1 MPIHNLNHVNMFL
14 QVIASGSIS
23 SAARIL
29 RKSHT
34 AVSSAV
40 SNLEIDLCVELVRRD
55 GYKVEPT
62 EQALRLIP
70 YMRSLLNY
78 QQLIGDIAFNLNKGP
93 RNLRVLLD
101 TAIPPSFCDTVSSVL
116 LDDFNMVSLIR
127 TSPADS
133 LATIKQDNAE
143 IDIAITIDEE
153 LKISRFNQ
161 CVLGYTKAFV
171 VAHPQH
177 PLCNASLHSIAS
189 LANYRQISLGS
200 RSGQHSNL
208 LRPVS
213 DKVLF
218 VENFD
223 DMLRLVEAGVGWGIA
238 PHYFVEERL
247 RNGTLAVLSELYE
260 PGGIDTK
267 VYCYYN
273 TALESERSFLRFL
286 ESARQRL
293 RELGRQRFD
302 DAPAWQPSIVETA
315 QRRSG
320 PKALAYRQR
329 ATGGQRQRLVA
340 EADAEH
346 RQAPA
351 GPGEQFQHAA
361 GVFRPTGPRRQHQ
374 QFATVGQQCRL
385 DRRQRRIVAHH
396 PDLRAEQAEL
406 LDQIV
411 GEGIEVIQQ
420 RDAHRALPFRVRQRP
435 RRSAP
440 PAPCCGFPR
449 PPAVDPNPAPRR
461 RLPGPGRYLRGPRRS
476 G

>member
-200 RSGQHSNL
+200 RFGQHSNL

-247 RNGTLAVLSELYE
+247 RAGTLAVLSELYE

-286 ESARQRL
+286 ESARRACANWAGSAST
-293 RELGRQRFD
+293 RRRPGSRASSRRCHG
-302 DAPAWQPSIVETA
+302 A
-315 QRRSG
+315 QARRRS
-320 PKALAYRQR
+320 R
-329 ATGGQRQRLVA
+329 TG
-340 EADAEH
+340 
-346 RQAPA
+346 
-351 GPGEQFQHAA
+351 
-361 GVFRPTGPRRQHQ
+361 
-374 QFATVGQQCRL
+374 
-385 DRRQRRIVAHH
+385 
-396 PDLRAEQAEL
+396 
-406 LDQIV
+406 
-411 GEGIEVIQQ
+411 
-420 RDAHRALPFRVRQRP
+420 
-435 RRSAP
+435 SAP
-440 PAPCCGFPR
+440 HQSRAFSSRRWPWVVRIDSGWNCR
-449 PPAVDPNPAPRR
+449 PSCRFRASAIAMISPSASARHSKPSGR
-461 RLPGPGRYLRGPRRS
+461 RLTTS
-476 G
+476 EW

>member
-247 RNGTLAVLSELYE
+247 RNGTLAVLSELSTNRAASTPRCIATTTPRWNPSAASCAFSKAPASACANSAASVSTMRR
-260 PGGIDTK
+260 PGNRASSKRRSAAQARRRSRTASAPHQSRAFSSRRWPWVVRIDSGWNCK
-267 VYCYYN
+267 PSC
-273 TALESERSFLRFL
+273 RLRGSAIAMISPSA
-286 ESARQRL
+286 SARQSK
-293 RELGRQRFD
+293 
-302 DAPAWQPSIVETA
+302 PS
-315 QRRSG
+315 G
-320 PKALAYRQR
+320 
-329 ATGGQRQRLVA
+329 
-340 EADAEH
+340 
-346 RQAPA
+346 
-351 GPGEQFQHAA
+351 
-361 GVFRPTGPRRQHQ
+361 
-374 QFATVGQQCRL
+374 
-385 DRRQRRIVAHH
+385 
-396 PDLRAEQAEL
+396 
-406 LDQIV
+406 
-411 GEGIEVIQQ
+411 
-420 RDAHRALPFRVRQRP
+420 
-435 RRSAP
+435 
-440 PAPCCGFPR
+440 
-449 PPAVDPNPAPRR
+449 R
-461 RLPGPGRYLRGPRRS
+461 RLTTS
-476 G
+476 EW

>member
-23 SAARIL
+23 STARIL

-101 TAIPPSFCDTVSSVL
+101 TAIPPSFCDTVSSVP

-200 RSGQHSNL
+200 RRAAFEPAAAGQRQGALRGKLRRHAASGGSRRRMGHRAALFRRGTPAQRYPGSPQRTLRTGRHRHQGVLLLQHRAGIRAQL
-208 LRPVS
+208 PA
-213 DKVLF
+213 LF
-218 VENFD
+218 
-223 DMLRLVEAGVGWGIA
+223 
-238 PHYFVEERL
+238 
-247 RNGTLAVLSELYE
+247 
-260 PGGIDTK
+260 
-267 VYCYYN
+267 
-273 TALESERSFLRFL
+273 

-329 ATGGQRQRLVA
+329 A
-340 EADAEH
+340 
-346 RQAPA
+346 AP
-351 GPGEQFQHAA
+351 E
-361 GVFRPTGPRRQHQ
+361 
-374 QFATVGQQCRL
+374 
-385 DRRQRRIVAHH
+385 
-396 PDLRAEQAEL
+396 
-406 LDQIV
+406 
-411 GEGIEVIQQ
+411 
-420 RDAHRALPFRVRQRP
+420 
-435 RRSAP
+435 
-440 PAPCCGFPR
+440 
-449 PPAVDPNPAPRR
+449 
-461 RLPGPGRYLRGPRRS
+461 
-476 G
+476 

>member
-247 RNGTLAVLSELYE
+247 RNGTLQSSANSTNRAASTPRCIATTTPRWNPSAASCAFSKAPASACANSAASVSTMRR
-260 PGGIDTK
+260 PGNRASSKRRSAAQARRRSRTASAPHQSRAFSSRRWPWVVRIDSGWNCK
-267 VYCYYN
+267 PSC
-273 TALESERSFLRFL
+273 RLRGSAIAMISPSA
-286 ESARQRL
+286 SARQSK
-293 RELGRQRFD
+293 
-302 DAPAWQPSIVETA
+302 PS
-315 QRRSG
+315 G
-320 PKALAYRQR
+320 
-329 ATGGQRQRLVA
+329 
-340 EADAEH
+340 
-346 RQAPA
+346 
-351 GPGEQFQHAA
+351 
-361 GVFRPTGPRRQHQ
+361 
-374 QFATVGQQCRL
+374 
-385 DRRQRRIVAHH
+385 
-396 PDLRAEQAEL
+396 
-406 LDQIV
+406 
-411 GEGIEVIQQ
+411 
-420 RDAHRALPFRVRQRP
+420 
-435 RRSAP
+435 
-440 PAPCCGFPR
+440 
-449 PPAVDPNPAPRR
+449 R
-461 RLPGPGRYLRGPRRS
+461 RLTTS
-476 G
+476 EW

>member
-177 PLCNASLHSIAS
+177 PLCNASCTASRAWPITGRSASAAAPGSI
-189 LANYRQISLGS
+189 RTCCG
-200 RSGQHSNL
+200 RSATRCS
-208 LRPVS
+208 
-213 DKVLF
+213 F

-273 TALESERSFLRFL
+273 TALESERSFLR
-286 ESARQRL
+286 SK
-293 RELGRQRFD
+293 
-302 DAPAWQPSIVETA
+302 APASACANWAASVSTMRRPGNRASSKRCSAAQARRRSRTASAPHQSRAFSSRRWPGGENRLGMELQAQLSIARIGHRHDLTIGIGQAVETF
-315 QRRSG
+315 
-320 PKALAYRQR
+320 
-329 ATGGQRQRLVA
+329 
-340 EADAEH
+340 
-346 RQAPA
+346 RQA
-351 GPGEQFQHAA
+351 
-361 GVFRPTGPRRQHQ
+361 T
-374 QFATVGQQCRL
+374 
-385 DRRQRRIVAHH
+385 
-396 PDLRAEQAEL
+396 
-406 LDQIV
+406 
-411 GEGIEVIQQ
+411 
-420 RDAHRALPFRVRQRP
+420 
-435 RRSAP
+435 
-440 PAPCCGFPR
+440 
-449 PPAVDPNPAPRR
+449 
-461 RLPGPGRYLRGPRRS
+461 
-476 G
+476 

>member
-223 DMLRLVEAGVGWGIA
+223 DMLRLVEAGVGMGHRA
-238 PHYFVEERL
+238 ALFR
-247 RNGTLAVLSELYE
+247 RGT
-260 PGGIDTK
+260 P
-267 VYCYYN
+267 
-273 TALESERSFLRFL
+273 
-286 ESARQRL
+286 
-293 RELGRQRFD
+293 
-302 DAPAWQPSIVETA
+302 A
-315 QRRSG
+315 QRYPGS
-320 PKALAYRQR
+320 PQR
-329 ATGGQRQRLVA
+329 TLRTGR
-340 EADAEH
+340 H
-346 RQAPA
+346 RHQ
-351 GPGEQFQHAA
+351 
-361 GVFRPTGPRRQHQ
+361 GV
-374 QFATVGQQCRL
+374 
-385 DRRQRRIVAHH
+385 
-396 PDLRAEQAEL
+396 L
-406 LDQIV
+406 LLQ
-411 GEGIEVIQQ
+411 
-420 RDAHRALPFRVRQRP
+420 HRAGIRAQLPALSRKR
-435 RRSAP
+435 P
-440 PAPCCGFPR
+440 PAPARTG
-449 PPAVDPNPAPRR
+449 PPAFRRCAGLATEHRRNGAAPLRPEGARVPPARR
-461 RLPGPGRYLRGPRRS
+461 TRVERSPADAGRGW
-476 G
+476 

>member
-78 QQLIGDIAFNLNKGP
+78 QQLIGDIAFNLNNKGP

-200 RSGQHSNL
+200 RPGSIRTCCGRSAT
-208 LRPVS
+208 RCSSWKTSTTCCVWWKPAS
-213 DKVLF
+213 DGAS
-218 VENFD
+218 
-223 DMLRLVEAGVGWGIA
+223 RRIISS
-238 PHYFVEERL
+238 
-247 RNGTLAVLSELYE
+247 RNA
-260 PGGIDTK
+260 
-267 VYCYYN
+267 C
-273 TALESERSFLRFL
+273 
-286 ESARQRL
+286 
-293 RELGRQRFD
+293 
-302 DAPAWQPSIVETA
+302 
-315 QRRSG
+315 
-320 PKALAYRQR
+320 
-329 ATGGQRQRLVA
+329 
-340 EADAEH
+340 
-346 RQAPA
+346 
-351 GPGEQFQHAA
+351 
-361 GVFRPTGPRRQHQ
+361 
-374 QFATVGQQCRL
+374 ATVPWQSS
-385 DRRQRRIVAHH
+385 ANSTN
-396 PDLRAEQAEL
+396 RAASTPSVL
-406 LDQIV
+406 LLQ
-411 GEGIEVIQQ
+411 
-420 RDAHRALPFRVRQRP
+420 HRAGIRAQLPALSRKR
-435 RRSAP
+435 P
-440 PAPCCGFPR
+440 PAPARTG
-449 PPAVDPNPAPRR
+449 PPAFRRCAGLATEHRRNGAAPLRPEGARVPPARR
-461 RLPGPGRYLRGPRRS
+461 TRERSPADAGRGW
-476 G
+476 

>member
-260 PGGIDTK
+260 PGG
-267 VYCYYN
+267 V
-273 TALESERSFLRFL
+273 
-286 ESARQRL
+286 
-293 RELGRQRFD
+293 
-302 DAPAWQPSIVETA
+302 
-315 QRRSG
+315 
-320 PKALAYRQR
+320 
-329 ATGGQRQRLVA
+329 
-340 EADAEH
+340 
-346 RQAPA
+346 
-351 GPGEQFQHAA
+351 
-361 GVFRPTGPRRQHQ
+361 
-374 QFATVGQQCRL
+374 
-385 DRRQRRIVAHH
+385 
-396 PDLRAEQAEL
+396 L
-406 LDQIV
+406 LLQ
-411 GEGIEVIQQ
+411 
-420 RDAHRALPFRVRQRP
+420 HRAGIRAQLPALSRKR
-435 RRSAP
+435 P
-440 PAPCCGFPR
+440 PAPARTR
-449 PPAVDPNPAPRR
+449 PPAFRRCAGLATEHRRNGAAPLRPEGARVPPARR
-461 RLPGPGRYLRGPRRS
+461 TRVERSPADAGRGW
-476 G
+476 

>member
-260 PGGIDTK
+260 PGGSTPRCIATTTPRWNPSAASCAFSKAPASACANSAASVSTMRRPGNRASSKRRSAAQARRRSRTASAPHQSRAFSSRRWPWVVRIDSGWNCK
-267 VYCYYN
+267 PSC
-273 TALESERSFLRFL
+273 RLRGSAIAMISPSA
-286 ESARQRL
+286 SARQSK
-293 RELGRQRFD
+293 
-302 DAPAWQPSIVETA
+302 PS
-315 QRRSG
+315 G
-320 PKALAYRQR
+320 
-329 ATGGQRQRLVA
+329 
-340 EADAEH
+340 
-346 RQAPA
+346 
-351 GPGEQFQHAA
+351 
-361 GVFRPTGPRRQHQ
+361 
-374 QFATVGQQCRL
+374 
-385 DRRQRRIVAHH
+385 
-396 PDLRAEQAEL
+396 
-406 LDQIV
+406 
-411 GEGIEVIQQ
+411 
-420 RDAHRALPFRVRQRP
+420 
-435 RRSAP
+435 
-440 PAPCCGFPR
+440 
-449 PPAVDPNPAPRR
+449 R
-461 RLPGPGRYLRGPRRS
+461 RLTTS
-476 G
+476 EW

>member
-200 RSGQHSNL
+200 RSGSI
-208 LRPVS
+208 RTCCGRSATRCSSWKISTTCCVWWKPAS
-213 DKVLF
+213 DGAS
-218 VENFD
+218 
-223 DMLRLVEAGVGWGIA
+223 RRIISS
-238 PHYFVEERL
+238 
-247 RNGTLAVLSELYE
+247 RNA
-260 PGGIDTK
+260 
-267 VYCYYN
+267 C
-273 TALESERSFLRFL
+273 
-286 ESARQRL
+286 
-293 RELGRQRFD
+293 
-302 DAPAWQPSIVETA
+302 
-315 QRRSG
+315 
-320 PKALAYRQR
+320 
-329 ATGGQRQRLVA
+329 
-340 EADAEH
+340 
-346 RQAPA
+346 
-351 GPGEQFQHAA
+351 
-361 GVFRPTGPRRQHQ
+361 
-374 QFATVGQQCRL
+374 ATVPWQSS
-385 DRRQRRIVAHH
+385 ANSTN
-396 PDLRAEQAEL
+396 RAAST
-406 LDQIV
+406 
-411 GEGIEVIQQ
+411 
-420 RDAHRALPFRVRQRP
+420 P
-435 RRSAP
+435 RCIATTTPRWNPSAASCARKRP
-440 PAPCCGFPR
+440 PAPARTR
-449 PPAVDPNPAPRR
+449 PPAFRRCAGLATEHRRNGAAPLRPEGARVPPARR
-461 RLPGPGRYLRGPRRS
+461 TRVERSPADAGRGW
-476 G
+476 

>member
-200 RSGQHSNL
+200 RFGQHSNL

-247 RNGTLAVLSELYE
+247 RTGTLAVLSELYE

-273 TALESERSFLRFL
+273 TARESERSFLRFL

-302 DAPAWQPSIVETA
+302 EAPAWQPSIVETVP
-315 QRRSG
+315 RCSG

-329 ATGGQRQRLVA
+329 A
-340 EADAEH
+340 
-346 RQAPA
+346 AP
-351 GPGEQFQHAA
+351 E
-361 GVFRPTGPRRQHQ
+361 
-374 QFATVGQQCRL
+374 
-385 DRRQRRIVAHH
+385 
-396 PDLRAEQAEL
+396 
-406 LDQIV
+406 
-411 GEGIEVIQQ
+411 
-420 RDAHRALPFRVRQRP
+420 
-435 RRSAP
+435 
-440 PAPCCGFPR
+440 
-449 PPAVDPNPAPRR
+449 
-461 RLPGPGRYLRGPRRS
+461 
-476 G
+476 

>member
-260 PGGIDTK
+260 PAASTPRCIATTTPRWNPSAASCAFSKAPASACANSAASVSTMRRPGNRASSKRRSAAQARRRSRTASAPHQSRAFSSRRWPWVVRIDSGWNCK
-267 VYCYYN
+267 PSC
-273 TALESERSFLRFL
+273 RLRGSAIAMISPSA
-286 ESARQRL
+286 SARQSK
-293 RELGRQRFD
+293 
-302 DAPAWQPSIVETA
+302 PS
-315 QRRSG
+315 G
-320 PKALAYRQR
+320 
-329 ATGGQRQRLVA
+329 
-340 EADAEH
+340 
-346 RQAPA
+346 
-351 GPGEQFQHAA
+351 
-361 GVFRPTGPRRQHQ
+361 
-374 QFATVGQQCRL
+374 
-385 DRRQRRIVAHH
+385 
-396 PDLRAEQAEL
+396 
-406 LDQIV
+406 
-411 GEGIEVIQQ
+411 
-420 RDAHRALPFRVRQRP
+420 
-435 RRSAP
+435 
-440 PAPCCGFPR
+440 
-449 PPAVDPNPAPRR
+449 R
-461 RLPGPGRYLRGPRRS
+461 RLTTS
-476 G
+476 EW

>member
-302 DAPAWQPSIVETA
+302 D
-315 QRRSG
+315 RRPG
-320 PKALAYRQR
+320 NR
-329 ATGGQRQRLVA
+329 ASSK
-340 EADAEH
+340 
-346 RQAPA
+346 
-351 GPGEQFQHAA
+351 
-361 GVFRPTGPRRQHQ
+361 
-374 QFATVGQQCRL
+374 
-385 DRRQRRIVAHH
+385 
-396 PDLRAEQAEL
+396 
-406 LDQIV
+406 
-411 GEGIEVIQQ
+411 
-420 RDAHRALPFRVRQRP
+420 
-435 RRSAP
+435 RRSA
-440 PAPCCGFPR
+440 AQ
-449 PPAVDPNPAPRR
+449 ARR
-461 RLPGPGRYLRGPRRS
+461 RSRTASAPHQSRAFSSRRWPWVVRIDSGWNCKPSCRLRGSAIAMISPSASARQSKPSGRRLTTS
-476 G
+476 EW

>member
-189 LANYRQISLGS
+189 LANYRQS
-200 RSGQHSNL
+200 
-208 LRPVS
+208 
-213 DKVLF
+213 
-218 VENFD
+218 
-223 DMLRLVEAGVGWGIA
+223 LVEAGVGWGIA

-329 ATGGQRQRLVA
+329 A
-340 EADAEH
+340 
-346 RQAPA
+346 AP
-351 GPGEQFQHAA
+351 E
-361 GVFRPTGPRRQHQ
+361 
-374 QFATVGQQCRL
+374 
-385 DRRQRRIVAHH
+385 
-396 PDLRAEQAEL
+396 
-406 LDQIV
+406 
-411 GEGIEVIQQ
+411 
-420 RDAHRALPFRVRQRP
+420 
-435 RRSAP
+435 
-440 PAPCCGFPR
+440 
-449 PPAVDPNPAPRR
+449 
-461 RLPGPGRYLRGPRRS
+461 
-476 G
+476 

>member
-189 LANYRQISLGS
+189 LANYRQI
-200 RSGQHSNL
+200 
-208 LRPVS
+208 
-213 DKVLF
+213 
-218 VENFD
+218 
-223 DMLRLVEAGVGWGIA
+223 GVGWGIA

-329 ATGGQRQRLVA
+329 A
-340 EADAEH
+340 
-346 RQAPA
+346 AP
-351 GPGEQFQHAA
+351 E
-361 GVFRPTGPRRQHQ
+361 
-374 QFATVGQQCRL
+374 
-385 DRRQRRIVAHH
+385 
-396 PDLRAEQAEL
+396 
-406 LDQIV
+406 
-411 GEGIEVIQQ
+411 
-420 RDAHRALPFRVRQRP
+420 
-435 RRSAP
+435 
-440 PAPCCGFPR
+440 
-449 PPAVDPNPAPRR
+449 
-461 RLPGPGRYLRGPRRS
+461 
-476 G
+476 

>member
-93 RNLRVLLD
+93 RNLR
-101 TAIPPSFCDTVSSVL
+101 
-116 LDDFNMVSLIR
+116 VSLIR

-302 DAPAWQPSIVETA
+302 DAPAWQPSIVETV

-329 ATGGQRQRLVA
+329 A
-340 EADAEH
+340 
-346 RQAPA
+346 AP
-351 GPGEQFQHAA
+351 E
-361 GVFRPTGPRRQHQ
+361 
-374 QFATVGQQCRL
+374 
-385 DRRQRRIVAHH
+385 
-396 PDLRAEQAEL
+396 
-406 LDQIV
+406 
-411 GEGIEVIQQ
+411 
-420 RDAHRALPFRVRQRP
+420 
-435 RRSAP
+435 
-440 PAPCCGFPR
+440 
-449 PPAVDPNPAPRR
+449 
-461 RLPGPGRYLRGPRRS
+461 
-476 G
+476 

>member
-260 PGGIDTK
+260 PGGIDTPRCIATTTPRWNPSAASCAFSK
-267 VYCYYN
+267 APASACANSAASVSTMRRPGN
-273 TALESERSFLRFL
+273 RASSKRRSAAQARRRSRTASAPHQSRAFSSRRWPWVVRIDSGWNCKPSCRLRGSAIAMISPSA
-286 ESARQRL
+286 SARQSK
-293 RELGRQRFD
+293 
-302 DAPAWQPSIVETA
+302 PS
-315 QRRSG
+315 G
-320 PKALAYRQR
+320 
-329 ATGGQRQRLVA
+329 
-340 EADAEH
+340 
-346 RQAPA
+346 
-351 GPGEQFQHAA
+351 
-361 GVFRPTGPRRQHQ
+361 
-374 QFATVGQQCRL
+374 
-385 DRRQRRIVAHH
+385 
-396 PDLRAEQAEL
+396 
-406 LDQIV
+406 
-411 GEGIEVIQQ
+411 
-420 RDAHRALPFRVRQRP
+420 
-435 RRSAP
+435 
-440 PAPCCGFPR
+440 
-449 PPAVDPNPAPRR
+449 R
-461 RLPGPGRYLRGPRRS
+461 RLTTS
-476 G
+476 EW

>member
-286 ESARQRL
+286 ER
-293 RELGRQRFD
+293 
-302 DAPAWQPSIVETA
+302 
-315 QRRSG
+315 
-320 PKALAYRQR
+320 
-329 ATGGQRQRLVA
+329 
-340 EADAEH
+340 
-346 RQAPA
+346 
-351 GPGEQFQHAA
+351 
-361 GVFRPTGPRRQHQ
+361 
-374 QFATVGQQCRL
+374 
-385 DRRQRRIVAHH
+385 
-396 PDLRAEQAEL
+396 
-406 LDQIV
+406 
-411 GEGIEVIQQ
+411 
-420 RDAHRALPFRVRQRP
+420 
-435 RRSAP
+435 P
-440 PAPCCGFPR
+440 PAPARTR
-449 PPAVDPNPAPRR
+449 PPAFRRCAGLATEHRRNGAAPLRPEGARVPPARR
-461 RLPGPGRYLRGPRRS
+461 TRVERSPADAGRGW
-476 G
+476 

>member
-260 PGGIDTK
+260 PGGIDRCIATTTPRWNPSAASCAFSK
-267 VYCYYN
+267 APASACANSAASVSTMRRPGN
-273 TALESERSFLRFL
+273 RASSKRRSAAQARRRSRTASAPHQSRAFSSRRWPWVVRIDSGWNCKPSCRLRGSAIAMISPSA
-286 ESARQRL
+286 SARQSK
-293 RELGRQRFD
+293 
-302 DAPAWQPSIVETA
+302 PS
-315 QRRSG
+315 G
-320 PKALAYRQR
+320 
-329 ATGGQRQRLVA
+329 
-340 EADAEH
+340 
-346 RQAPA
+346 
-351 GPGEQFQHAA
+351 
-361 GVFRPTGPRRQHQ
+361 
-374 QFATVGQQCRL
+374 
-385 DRRQRRIVAHH
+385 
-396 PDLRAEQAEL
+396 
-406 LDQIV
+406 
-411 GEGIEVIQQ
+411 
-420 RDAHRALPFRVRQRP
+420 
-435 RRSAP
+435 
-440 PAPCCGFPR
+440 
-449 PPAVDPNPAPRR
+449 R
-461 RLPGPGRYLRGPRRS
+461 RLTTS
-476 G
+476 EW

>member
-200 RSGQHSNL
+200 RFGQHSNL

-223 DMLRLVEAGVGWGIA
+223 DMLRLVEAGVG
-238 PHYFVEERL
+238 
-247 RNGTLAVLSELYE
+247 
-260 PGGIDTK
+260 
-267 VYCYYN
+267 
-273 TALESERSFLRFL
+273 
-286 ESARQRL
+286 
-293 RELGRQRFD
+293 
-302 DAPAWQPSIVETA
+302 
-315 QRRSG
+315 
-320 PKALAYRQR
+320 
-329 ATGGQRQRLVA
+329 
-340 EADAEH
+340 
-346 RQAPA
+346 
-351 GPGEQFQHAA
+351 
-361 GVFRPTGPRRQHQ
+361 
-374 QFATVGQQCRL
+374 
-385 DRRQRRIVAHH
+385 
-396 PDLRAEQAEL
+396 
-406 LDQIV
+406 
-411 GEGIEVIQQ
+411 
-420 RDAHRALPFRVRQRP
+420 
-435 RRSAP
+435 
-440 PAPCCGFPR
+440 
-449 PPAVDPNPAPRR
+449 
-461 RLPGPGRYLRGPRRS
+461 
-476 G
+476 